1 MKILI
6 AEDDAVALSFLQLT
20 LEGMGYEIV
29 VTRDGTEAWETFDR
43 DPVRVVVSDWMM
55 PGMDGLEFCRKVRSR
70 AKTPYTYFILLS
82 ALGTSAKN
90 YDIATKAGVDDFLTK
105 PVHRSAIQM
114 RLRVADR
121 ILWFTK
127 EVRQL
132 KQLIPIC
139 CCCRK
144 INTGDEFWQQFET
157 YIEEQTGSGFSHGLC
172 PECLEVEMAKLNA
185 EPASQKAQ

>member
-6 AEDDAVALSFLQLT
+6 ADDDAVAASILELT
-20 LEGMGYEIV
+20 LERMGHETV
-29 VTRDGTEAWETFDR
+29 VTRSGTEAWETFDR

-55 PGMDGLEFCRKVRSR
+55 PGFDGLEFCHKVRAR
-70 AKTPYTYFILLS
+70 PKTPYTYFILLT
-82 ALGTSAKN
+82 ALSTSAEN
-90 YDIATKAGVDDFLTK
+90 YDLAARAGVDDFLTK

-139 CCCRK
+139 CRCRK
-144 INTGDEFWQQFET
+144 INTGEEFWQQFET
-157 YIEEQTGSGFSHGLC
+157 YIERQTGSGFSHGFC
-172 PECLEVEMAKLNA
+172 PQCMEVEMAKLNA
-185 EPASQKAQ
+185 ESAL